1 MYASV
6 KNVVEFAIEELSLLH
21 NRLND
26 SFDAVLTQLYS
37 ADEVII
43 MGVGKSGIIGQ
54 KIAATLTSIGKR
66 ALFLHP
72 VEAMH
77 GDIGIVKVH
86 TAIIIISNS
95 GTTAELMAI
104 MPYIRKRNVTIIGIL
119 GNIHSPLASLCDS
132 ILDASVQREACPL
145 NLAPTTSTLIALTIG
160 DMLAVGLMEK
170 TQFTAE
176 DFAISHPAGL
186 LGKSLSTK
194 VQDVMHTH
202 DRLPLISSRASF
214 KEAILENSRKS
225 LGGVIITDDGKS
237 IVGLLTDGD
246 VRRALEHYD
255 DLRDI
260 SLTEVMTK
268 QPLTIHQTA
277 LLGEALS
284 LMEHRRSKINVL
296 PVIDD
301 DSHLVGLIRLH
312 DILSY

>member
-1 MYASV
+1 MNASI
-6 KNVVEFAIEELSLLH
+6 KNVLDFAIEELSLLH
-21 NRLND
+21 NRLDD
-26 SFDAVLTQLYS
+26 SLDSALTQLQI

-54 KIAATLTSIGKR
+54 KIAATLTSVGKK
-66 ALFLHP
+66 AHFLHP

-77 GDIGIVKVH
+77 GDIGIVKKGA
-86 TAIIIISNS
+86 AIIIISNS
-95 GTTAELMAI
+95 GTTTELLAV
-104 MPYIRKRNVTIIGIL
+104 MPYIRKRDTIIIGII
-119 GNIHSPLASLCDS
+119 GNIHSPLASLSD
-132 ILDASVQREACPL
+132 IVLDASVQREACPL

-170 TQFTAE
+170 TEFTAE

-186 LGKSLSTK
+186 LGKSLSAK
-194 VQDVMHTH
+194 VQDVMHSH
-202 DRLPLISSRASF
+202 DHLPIISSNASF

-225 LGGVIITDDGKS
+225 LGGVIICDDGKS
-237 IVGLLTDGD
+237 IAGLLTDGD

-255 DLRDI
+255 DLREI

-268 QPLTIHQTA
+268 KPLTIHQSA

-296 PVIDD
+296 PVINDE
-301 DSHLVGLIRLH
+301 SHLVGLIRLH
-312 DILSY
+312 DILS